1 MSIAKQRFKE
11 QMNYLNEPMDRG
23 VVRDYTKELI
33 TERGI
38 LIYTIV
44 FLLFMLIIK

>member
-1 MSIAKQRFKE
+1 MSIAKRRFKE
-11 QMNYLNEPMDRG
+11 QMDCLNEPMDRG
-23 VVRDYTKELI
+23 VVRDYTTELLS
-33 TERGI
+33 ERGI